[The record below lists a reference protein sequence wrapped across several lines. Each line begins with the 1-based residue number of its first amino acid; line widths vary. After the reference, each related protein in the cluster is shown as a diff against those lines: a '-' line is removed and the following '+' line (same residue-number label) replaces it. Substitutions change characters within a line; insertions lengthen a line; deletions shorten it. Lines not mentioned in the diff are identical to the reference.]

1 MKYFVAE
8 SIMEN
13 PLPCTPDELKTV
25 YLPAH
30 VEHLQGAL
38 KSGMLLVGGPN
49 ETGGG
54 YLLLRSESREEVE
67 AFLSRDP
74 YQVHKLNHFI
84 LKEYFP
90 TDRSEMVKDW

>member
-1 MKYFVAE
+1 MEYFVAE
-8 SIMEN
+8 SVMES
-13 PLPCTPDELKTV
+13 PLPCAAEELKNV

-30 VEHLQGAL
+30 VEHLRRGL
-38 KSGMLLVGGPN
+38 ESGMLLVGGPN

-54 YLLLRSESREEVE
+54 YLLLRGESREEVE

-74 YQVHKLNHFI
+74 YQLHKLNRFL

-90 TDRSEMVKDW
+90 TERSEWVKDW

>member
-13 PLPCTPDELKTV
+13 PLPCTPEEMKTL

-30 VEHLQGAL
+30 VAHLKGGL
-38 KSGMLLVGGPN
+38 TSGMLLVGGPN

-54 YLLLRSESREEVE
+54 YLLLRAETRQEVE
-67 AFLSRDP
+67 DFLSRDP
-74 YQVHKLNHFI
+74 FRLHKLNRFI
-84 LKEYFP
+84 LKEFFP
-90 TDRSEMVKDW
+90 NDRSEMVKDW